1 MSHAAM
7 MIPGLD
13 RVGGAEQQTIWL
25 AKGLRRRG
33 WRVSVVALSGTGGTV
48 AADLAHADV
57 SFLSLQMRKG
67 LADPRGWLRFQRWL
81 WREQPDVL
89 HAHLPHAAWL
99 ARWSRLAAP
108 VPLVVDTLHSFSTG
122 AMGRHF
128 GYACSLWLT
137 DHVTAVSEA
146 TAASHLAAGMVSESR
161 LSVVWNGIDVN
172 RWQPDARARLK
183 AREELGVKDDFLWLA
198 VGRLEALKDYPCLL
212 RAMTR
217 TPERAQLLVLGVGPQ
232 EGRLTELAEWLGLK
246 RRVRFA
252 GFEPN
257 VVRWMRAADG
267 FVLSSRYEGLP
278 MVLLEA
284 GACGL
289 PVVATDV
296 PGTREVVVDG
306 ETGWLTPAGD
316 AEQLAKTMMK
326 LMRMPSEARYATG
339 ERARKHVARKFSLEA
354 ALDRWERL
362 YANLLEWKSAA
373 RRHRLPTW
381 KILRRRSANTASMRA
396 ERVKAAGSK
405 PNSTRSREVNSAA

>member
-13 RVGGAEQQTIWL
+13 RLGGAEQQAILL

-33 WRVSVVALSGTGGTV
+33 WRVSMVALSGSGGD
-48 AADLAHADV
+48 AAAELEDAGV
-57 SFLSLQMRKG
+57 QFLSLQMRKG
-67 LADPRGWLRFQRWL
+67 LADPRGWIRFQRWL

-108 VPLVVDTLHSFSTG
+108 VPLVVDTLHSSSTG
-122 AMGRHF
+122 TLGRHF
-128 GYACSLWLT
+128 GYACSHLLT

-146 TAASHLAAGMVSESR
+146 TAASHLAAGMVSESK
-161 LSVVWNGIDVN
+161 LSVVWNGIDVD
-172 RWQPDARARLK
+172 RWQPDARARCE

-198 VGRLEALKDYPCLL
+198 VGRLEAVKDYPSLL

-217 TPERAQLLVLGVGPQ
+217 TPEQARLLVLGAGPQ

-284 GACGL
+284 GACGV

-296 PGTREVVVDG
+296 LGTREVVVDG
-306 ETGWLTPAGD
+306 ETGWLAPAGD
-316 AEQLAKTMMK
+316 AQELAKTMMK
-326 LMRMPSEARYATG
+326 LMHMPPDARHAMG
-339 ERARKHVARKFSLEA
+339 ERARRHVARNFSLEA
-354 ALDRWERL
+354 VLDRWERL
-362 YANLLEWKSAA
+362 YGELLERKNANRRIGPAA
-373 RRHRLPTW
+373 W
-381 KILRRRSANTASMRA
+381 EIFKRRSAHTA
-396 ERVKAAGSK
+396 
-405 PNSTRSREVNSAA
+405 

>member
-1 MSHAAM
+1 MSHVAI

-13 RVGGAEQQTIWL
+13 RLGGAEQQAISL

-33 WRVSVVALSGTGGTV
+33 WRVSMVALSGSGG
-48 AADLAHADV
+48 AAAKELEDAGV
-57 SFLSLQMRKG
+57 QFLSLQMRKG
-67 LADPRGWLRFQRWL
+67 LADPRGWLRFHSWL
-81 WREQPDVL
+81 RREQPDVL

-108 VPLVVDTLHSFSTG
+108 VPLVVDTLHSSATG
-122 AMGRHF
+122 TVGRHF
-128 GYACSLWLT
+128 GYACSRWLT

-146 TAASHLAAGMVSESR
+146 TAVSHLAAGMVCESK
-161 LSVVWNGIDVN
+161 LSVVWNGVDLD
-172 RWQPDARARLK
+172 RWQPGAQTRRE

-217 TPERAQLLVLGVGPQ
+217 TPERTRLLVLGAGPQ
-232 EGRLTELAEWLGLK
+232 EGRLRELAVWLGLK
-246 RRVRFA
+246 QRVRFA
-252 GFEPN
+252 GFDPN

-284 GACGL
+284 GACGV

-306 ETGWLTPAGD
+306 ETGWLAPPGDPAK
-316 AEQLAKTMMK
+316 LAKTMMK
-326 LMRMPSEARYATG
+326 LMHMPPEARDAIA
-339 ERARKHVARKFSLEA
+339 ERARNHVARTFSIEA

-362 YANLLEWKSAA
+362 YADLLEWKSAA
-373 RRHRLPTW
+373 RHHRPRAW
-381 KILRRRSANTASMRA
+381 DILRRRSAHTA
-396 ERVKAAGSK
+396 
-405 PNSTRSREVNSAA
+405 

>member
-1 MSHAAM
+1 MSHAAI

-13 RVGGAEQQTIWL
+13 RVGGAEQQAMSL

-33 WRVSVVALSGTGGTV
+33 WRVSMVALSGSGG
-48 AADLAHADV
+48 AAAKELAEADV

-67 LADPRGWLRFQRWL
+67 LADPRGWLRFHSWL
-81 WREQPDVL
+81 RREQPDVL

-108 VPLVVDTLHSFSTG
+108 VPLVVDTLHSSSTG
-122 AMGRHF
+122 AVGRHF
-128 GYACSLWLT
+128 GYSCSRWLT

-146 TAASHLAAGMVSESR
+146 TAASHLAAGMVNDSK
-161 LSVVWNGIDVN
+161 LSVVWNGIDVD
-172 RWQPDARARLK
+172 RWRPNALERSE
-183 AREELGVKDDFLWLA
+183 AREELGVKDEFLWLA
-198 VGRLEALKDYPCLL
+198 VGRLEAVKDYPSLL

-217 TPERAQLLVLGVGPQ
+217 TPEQARLLVLGTGPQ
-232 EGRLTELAEWLGLK
+232 EGRLRELTEWLGLK

-252 GFEPN
+252 GFDAN

-284 GACGL
+284 GACAV

-296 PGTREVVVDG
+296 PGTREVVADG
-306 ETGWLTPAGD
+306 ETGWLAPAGD
-316 AEQLAKTMMK
+316 AQALATKMMD
-326 LMRMPSEARYATG
+326 LMRMPPDARLAMG
-339 ERARKHVARKFSLEA
+339 ERARRRVVRSFSMEA

-362 YANLLEWKSAA
+362 YANLLEWKSAN
-373 RRHRLPTW
+373 RRIGPAAW
-381 KILRRRSANTASMRA
+381 ENFKRRNAHTA
-396 ERVKAAGSK
+396 
-405 PNSTRSREVNSAA
+405 

>member
-7 MIPGLD
+7 TIPGLD
-13 RVGGAEQQTIWL
+13 RLGGAEQQAMSL
-25 AKGLRRRG
+25 AKGLRRRD
-33 WRVSVVALSGTGGTV
+33 WRVSVVALSGTGGT
-48 AADLAHADV
+48 AAAELEDAGV
-57 SFLSLQMRKG
+57 RYLSLEMRKG
-67 LADPRGWLRFQRWL
+67 LADPRGWIRFQRWL

-108 VPLVVDTLHSFSTG
+108 VPLVVDTLHSSATG

-128 GYACSLWLT
+128 GYACSRWLP
-137 DHVTAVSEA
+137 DHVTAVSQA
-146 TAASHLAAGMVSESR
+146 TAASHLAAGMVSESK
-161 LSVVWNGIDVN
+161 LSVVWNGIDVG
-172 RWQPDARARLK
+172 RWQPDARARCE

-198 VGRLEALKDYPCLL
+198 VGRLEAVKDYPNLL

-217 TPERAQLLVLGVGPQ
+217 APERARLLVLGAGLQ

-257 VVRWMRAADG
+257 VVRWMRAANG

-284 GACGL
+284 GACGV

-306 ETGWLTPAGD
+306 ETGWLAPAGD
-316 AEQLAKTMMK
+316 AQELAKTMMK
-326 LMRMPSEARYATG
+326 LMRMPPDARHAMG
-339 ERARKHVARKFSLEA
+339 ERARSHVAEHFSLEA

-362 YANLLEWKSAA
+362 YAELLERKNANRRIGPAA
-373 RRHRLPTW
+373 W
-381 KILRRRSANTASMRA
+381 EIFRRRSAHTA
-396 ERVKAAGSK
+396 
-405 PNSTRSREVNSAA
+405 

>member
-7 MIPGLD
+7 TIPGLD
-13 RVGGAEQQTIWL
+13 RLGGAEQQAMSL
-25 AKGLRRRG
+25 AKGLRRRD
-33 WRVSVVALSGTGGTV
+33 WRVSVVALSGTGG
-48 AADLAHADV
+48 AAAAELEDAGV
-57 SFLSLQMRKG
+57 RYLSLEMRKG
-67 LADPRGWLRFQRWL
+67 LADPRGWIRFQRWL
-81 WREQPDVL
+81 WSEQPDVL

-108 VPLVVDTLHSFSTG
+108 VPLVVDTLHSSATG

-128 GYACSLWLT
+128 GYACSRWLP
-137 DHVTAVSEA
+137 DHVTAVSQA

-161 LSVVWNGIDVN
+161 LSVVWNGIDVD
-172 RWQPDARARLK
+172 RWQPDARARSE

-198 VGRLEALKDYPCLL
+198 VGRLEAVKDYPNLL

-217 TPERAQLLVLGVGPQ
+217 IPERARLLVLGAGPQ

-246 RRVRFA
+246 QRVRFA
-252 GFEPN
+252 GFEPD

-284 GACGL
+284 GACGV

-306 ETGWLTPAGD
+306 ETGWLAPAGD
-316 AEQLAKTMMK
+316 AQELAKTMMK
-326 LMRMPSEARYATG
+326 LMRMPPDARHAMG
-339 ERARKHVARKFSLEA
+339 ERARRHVAEHFSLEA

-362 YANLLEWKSAA
+362 YAELLERKNANRRIGAA
-373 RRHRLPTW
+373 AW
-381 KILRRRSANTASMRA
+381 EIFKRRSEHTA
-396 ERVKAAGSK
+396 
-405 PNSTRSREVNSAA
+405 